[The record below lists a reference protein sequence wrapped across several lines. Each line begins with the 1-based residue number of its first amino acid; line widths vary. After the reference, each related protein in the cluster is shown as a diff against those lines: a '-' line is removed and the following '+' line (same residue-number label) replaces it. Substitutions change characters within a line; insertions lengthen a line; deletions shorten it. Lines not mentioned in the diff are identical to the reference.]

1 MKALILSCNCGEGHN
16 SAGKALAEQFAH
28 RGIPFA
34 LQDTLS
40 FDSERTSILS
50 ATFIPNARFMRRACL
65 LWATSLPNASG
76 IRKNLQFA
84 TGQMPPM
91 PISSITTFAKTG
103 LIPL

>member
-16 SAGKALAEQFAH
+16 SAGKALAEQFAAFH
-28 RGIPFA
+28 LRCRIPFR
-34 LQDTLS
+34 LTR
-40 FDSERTSILS
+40 SEHPVLS